1 MIHDWFDSS
10 YKCADC
16 NGPCTIEPNSPEY
29 HLSMITRY
37 ALESLAAMNA
47 QPNMLLR
54 DALAN
59 AGVDV
64 KRFTERANAAVRRR

>member
-1 MIHDWFDSS
+1 MIHDWFNGTFR
-10 YKCADC
+10 CADC
-16 NGPCTIEPNSPEY
+16 AGPCQLEPGSAEY
-29 HLSMITRY
+29 HLSMVTRY

-54 DALAN
+54 DALTN

-64 KRFTERANAAVRRR
+64 KRFTERAYVAVRR